1 MRYEQ
6 RLQNESTSAYPCFER
21 GFHILFDLGIQH
33 VVNETPTAP
42 ERQVDF
48 PTLALQFCMAIV
60 GWPPLSL
67 PKKVEMEFLPVEY

>member
-6 RLQNESTSAYPCFER
+6 RLQNESTSAYHCFEG
-21 GFHILFDLGIQH
+21 GFHILFDLGFQH

-48 PTLALQFCMAIV
+48 PYTGFTILYGNSGVAAFV
-60 GWPPLSL
+60 TS
-67 PKKVEMEFLPVEY
+67 